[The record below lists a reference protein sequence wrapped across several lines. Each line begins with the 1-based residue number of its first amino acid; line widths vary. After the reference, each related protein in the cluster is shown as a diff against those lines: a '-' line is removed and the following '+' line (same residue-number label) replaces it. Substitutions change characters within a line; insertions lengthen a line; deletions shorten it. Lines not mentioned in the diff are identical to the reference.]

1 MTKYEMLQTLLSDTT
16 FMQAMIDHLDCDKVE
31 LLLNEH
37 DGNEY
42 LLDVK
47 VIDVFGNTELV
58 MYIETFDFRLD
69 DRGSVAAFYI
79 KFNNDQVAVKDAL
92 DSAELGKLIENYLK
106 SELN

>member
-1 MTKYEMLQTLLSDTT
+1 MTKYGMLQTLLSGTAFIQT
-16 FMQAMIDHLDCDKVE
+16 LIGHLNCDKVE

-47 VIDVFGNTELV
+47 VIDVFGSQELV

-69 DRGSVAAFYI
+69 DRGSIAAFYI
-79 KFNNDQVAVKDAL
+79 KFNNDQVSVKDAL

>member
-1 MTKYEMLQTLLSDTT
+1 MTKYGMLQTLLSDTA
-16 FMQAMIDHLDCDKVE
+16 FMQALIDHLNCDKVE

-47 VIDVFGNTELV
+47 VIDVFGNTELA
-58 MYIETFDFRLD
+58 MYTESFDFRLD
-69 DRGSVAAFYI
+69 DRSSVAAFYL
-79 KFNNDQVAVKDAL
+79 KFNDRVSVKDAIE
-92 DSAELGKLIENYLK
+92 SAELGKLIENYLK

>member
-1 MTKYEMLQTLLSDTT
+1 MTKYGMLQTLLSDTA
-16 FMQAMIDHLDCDKVE
+16 FMQALIGHLNCDKVE

-47 VIDVFGNTELV
+47 VIDVFGSTELV
-58 MYIETFDFRLD
+58 MYTESFDFRLD
-69 DRGSVAAFYI
+69 ERGSIAAFYI
-79 KFNNDQVAVKDAL
+79 KFNDRVSVKNAL
-92 DSAELGKLIENYLK
+92 TSAELGKLIENYLK

>member
-1 MTKYEMLQTLLSDTT
+1 MTKYRMLQTLLSSTA
-16 FMQAMIDHLDCDKVE
+16 FMQALIGHLNCDKVE

-47 VIDVFGNTELV
+47 VIDVFGSTELV
-58 MYIETFDFRLD
+58 MYTESFDFRLD
-69 DRGSVAAFYI
+69 ECGSIAAFYI
-79 KFNNDQVAVKDAL
+79 KFNDRVSVKDAL
-92 DSAELGKLIENYLK
+92 TSAELGKLIENYLK

>member
-1 MTKYEMLQTLLSDTT
+1 MTKYGMLQTLLSDTA
-16 FMQAMIDHLDCDKVE
+16 FMQILIGHLDCDKVE

-47 VIDVFGNTELV
+47 VIDVFGSTELV
-58 MYIETFDFRLD
+58 MYTESFDFRLD
-69 DRGSVAAFYI
+69 ERGSIAAFYI
-79 KFNNDQVAVKDAL
+79 KFNDRVSVKDAL
-92 DSAELGKLIENYLK
+92 TSAELGKLIENYLK

>member
-1 MTKYEMLQTLLSDTT
+1 MSG
-16 FMQAMIDHLDCDKVE
+16 HLKCGKVE

-47 VIDVFGNTELV
+47 VIGIFRHTEIV
-58 MYIETFDFRLD
+58 MYTESFDFRLD

-79 KFNNDQVAVKDAL
+79 KFNDRVSVKDAL
-92 DSAELGKLIENYLK
+92 ESAELGKLIENYLK

>member
-1 MTKYEMLQTLLSDTT
+1 MTKYGMLQTLLSDTA
-16 FMQAMIDHLDCDKVE
+16 FMQALIGHLDCDKVE

-42 LLDVK
+42 LLGVK
-47 VIDVFGNTELV
+47 VIDVFGSQELV

-69 DRGSVAAFYI
+69 DRGSIAAFYI
-79 KFNNDQVAVKDAL
+79 KFNDRVSVKDTIE
-92 DSAELGKLIENYLK
+92 SAELGKLIENYLK

>member
-1 MTKYEMLQTLLSDTT
+1 MTKYGMLQTLLSDTA
-16 FMQAMIDHLDCDKVE
+16 FMQALIGHLDCDKVE

-47 VIDVFGNTELV
+47 VIDVFDSQELV

-69 DRGSVAAFYI
+69 DRGSIAAFYI
-79 KFNNDQVAVKDAL
+79 KFNDRVSVKDTIE
-92 DSAELGKLIENYLK
+92 SAELGKLIENYLK

>member
-1 MTKYEMLQTLLSDTT
+1 MTKYGMLQTLLSDTV
-16 FMQAMIDHLDCDKVE
+16 FMQALIDHLDCDKVE

-42 LLDVK
+42 LIDVK
-47 VIDVFGNTELV
+47 VIDVFGGTELV

-79 KFNNDQVAVKDAL
+79 KFNDRVSVKDAIE
-92 DSAELGKLIENYLK
+92 SAELGKLIENYLK

>member
-1 MTKYEMLQTLLSDTT
+1 MTKYEMLQTVLSNTA
-16 FMQAMIDHLDCDKVE
+16 FMQALIGHLYCDKVE

-47 VIDVFGNTELV
+47 VIDVFGSAELV
-58 MYIETFDFRLD
+58 MYTESFDFRLD
-69 DRGSVAAFYI
+69 DRCSAAAFYI
-79 KFNNDQVAVKDAL
+79 KFNDRVSVKDAL
-92 DSAELGKLIENYLK
+92 ASAELGKLIESYLK

>member
-1 MTKYEMLQTLLSDTT
+1 MTKYDMLQTLLSDTAFIQT
-16 FMQAMIDHLDCDKVE
+16 LIGHLNCDKVE

-47 VIDVFGNTELV
+47 VIDVFDSQELV

-69 DRGSVAAFYI
+69 DRCSVAAFYI
-79 KFNNDQVAVKDAL
+79 KFNNDQVSVKDAL

-106 SELN
+106 YELN

>member
-1 MTKYEMLQTLLSDTT
+1 MTKYRMLQTLLSDTA
-16 FMQAMIDHLDCDKVE
+16 FMQALIGHLDCDKVE

-47 VIDVFGNTELV
+47 VIDVFGSQELV

-69 DRGSVAAFYI
+69 DRGSIAAFYI
-79 KFNNDQVAVKDAL
+79 KFNDRVSVKDTIE
-92 DSAELGKLIENYLK
+92 SAELGKLIENYLK

>member
-1 MTKYEMLQTLLSDTT
+1 MTKYGMLQTLLSDTA
-16 FMQAMIDHLDCDKVE
+16 FMQALIGHLNCDKVE

-47 VIDVFGNTELV
+47 VIDVFGSTELV
-58 MYIETFDFRLD
+58 MYTESFNFRLD
-69 DRGSVAAFYI
+69 DRGSIAAFYI
-79 KFNNDQVAVKDAL
+79 KFNDRASVKDAL
-92 DSAELGKLIENYLK
+92 TFAELGKLIENYLK

>member
-1 MTKYEMLQTLLSDTT
+1 MTKYEMLQILLSDTA
-16 FMQAMIDHLDCDKVE
+16 FMQTLIGHLNCDKVE

-42 LLDVK
+42 LLDLK

-58 MYIETFDFRLD
+58 MYTESFDFRLD
-69 DRGSVAAFYI
+69 DRGLVADFYI
-79 KFNNDQVAVKDAL
+79 KFNDRVSVKDAIE
-92 DSAELGKLIENYLK
+92 SAELGKLIENYLK

>member
-1 MTKYEMLQTLLSDTT
+1 MTKYGMLQTLLSDTA
-16 FMQAMIDHLDCDKVE
+16 FMQALIGHLDCDKVE

-47 VIDVFGNTELV
+47 VIDVFGSQELV

-69 DRGSVAAFYI
+69 DRGSIAAFYI
-79 KFNNDQVAVKDAL
+79 KFNDRVSVKDTIE
-92 DSAELGKLIENYLK
+92 SAELGKLIENYLK